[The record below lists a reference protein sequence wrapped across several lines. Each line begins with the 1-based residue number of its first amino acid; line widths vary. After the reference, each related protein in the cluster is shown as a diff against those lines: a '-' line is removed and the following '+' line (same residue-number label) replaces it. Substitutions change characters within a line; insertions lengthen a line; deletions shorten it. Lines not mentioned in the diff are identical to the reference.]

1 MKSDGLIPIPTPPAQ
16 RLRDFRT
23 RFMPV
28 AVVGICIVT
37 IGVLWNKNVSAPTL
51 VGQAEPVLSNL
62 SSHKPG
68 TVAGLNV
75 TRFQHVKAG
84 EILGHVLIADPKVVE
99 TSLAVIRA
107 EIETFRL
114 NDSPLVRQQRNA
126 VDYVQVRLDWMR
138 QRAVLA
144 SARVNLQLAE
154 IELRRNQDL
163 RKDQLVSQRKLDV
176 ALATRDGLQRE
187 VEELTKLVAEGEQS
201 FKELNP
207 SGDLVKM
214 SNDPTHAA
222 MALEEAKLRQVEAE
236 LSPVTLRASMDG
248 VITAIFHR
256 SGESVTAGQPIIAIA
271 SVQPV
276 RIVGYMRAP
285 NLDDPKV
292 GMKVEVRTRG
302 GRRDVGLAQITE
314 VGTQLEVPPLALASS
329 AKPANTELGL
339 PLEISL
345 PANLHIRPGELVDL
359 KLVLD

>member
-1 MKSDGLIPIPTPPAQ
+1 MKSDGLTPIPTPPAQ
-16 RLRDFRT
+16 RLRDLRT
-23 RFMPV
+23 RFLPA
-28 AVVGICIVT
+28 AVIGVCVIT
-37 IGVLWNKNVSAPTL
+37 IGVLWKNNIAAPTL

-84 EILGHVLIADPKVVE
+84 DILGHVLIADPKVVE
-99 TSLAVIRA
+99 ASLAVIRA
-107 EIETFRL
+107 EIESYRL
-114 NDSPLVRQQRNA
+114 NDSPLVRQQRSA
-126 VDYVQVRLDWMR
+126 VDFIQVRLDWMR

-144 SARVNLQLAE
+144 TSRVNLQLAE

-163 RKDQLVSQRKLDV
+163 HKDKLVSQSALDL

-187 VEELTKLVAEGEQS
+187 VEELTKLVNEGEQS

-214 SNDPTHAA
+214 STDPTHAA
-222 MALEEAKLRQVEAE
+222 MTLQEAKLRQIEAE
-236 LSPVTLRASMDG
+236 LSPVTLRASLDG
-248 VITAIFHR
+248 VVTAIYHR
-256 SGESVTAGQPIIAIA
+256 SGESVTAGQPIVSIA
-271 SVQPV
+271 SVKPV

-285 NLDDPKV
+285 SLDDPKV

-302 GRRDVGLAQITE
+302 GRREVGLAQITE

-329 AKPANTELGL
+329 ARPPNTELGL
-339 PLEISL
+339 PVEISL
-345 PANLHIRPGELVDL
+345 PANLTIRPGELVDL
-359 KLVLD
+359 TLVVD